1 MYLVFNIWMDH
12 RKIIDCCFLQKVK
25 KFKLELDVSSLTVHN
40 LIKSLVSEA
49 GRKNSATFRNYMDIA
64 EDGSLVRQ
72 TIELEPLL

>member
-12 RKIIDCCFLQKVK
+12 RKIIDCCFLRQVK
-25 KFKLELDVSSLTVHN
+25 KFKLELNMSSLTV

-49 GRKNSATFRNYMDIA
+49 GTKNAATFRNYMDIA
-64 EDGSLVRQ
+64 GDGSLVRQ

>member
-1 MYLVFNIWMDH
+1 MYLVNH
-12 RKIIDCCFLQKVK
+12 RKIKDYCFLRQVK
-25 KFKLELDVSSLTVHN
+25 KFKLELNMSSLTV

-49 GRKNSATFRNYMDIA
+49 GAKNAATFRNYMDIA